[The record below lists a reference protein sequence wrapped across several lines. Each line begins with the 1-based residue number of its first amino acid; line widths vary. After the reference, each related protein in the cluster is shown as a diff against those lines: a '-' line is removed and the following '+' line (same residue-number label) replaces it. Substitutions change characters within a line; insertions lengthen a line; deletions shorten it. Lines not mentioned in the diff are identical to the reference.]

1 MERLIQDIRLAAR
14 LLWRDRGFASAAILT
29 LALCIGANGAI
40 FAVIDRRTPMILAT
54 LFAVATLLLAVLG
67 IYGVPAYQVTQRRRE
82 IGIRMAL
89 GSDARRVFSLV
100 LGEGLTLMAVGL
112 SAGLVGAFSVRRV
125 LEAQL
130 YEIGAME
137 PFVLTSVAAVVALM
151 VVIACSVPAR
161 RAARI
166 DPLAAPS
173 DQ

>member
-1 MERLIQDIRLAAR
+1 
-14 LLWRDRGFASAAILT
+14 
-29 LALCIGANGAI
+29 
-40 FAVIDRRTPMILAT
+40 MILAT
-54 LFAVATLLLAVLG
+54 LFAVAALLLAVLG
-67 IYGVPAYQVTQRRRE
+67 IYGVLAYQVTQRRRE

-112 SAGLVGAFSVRRV
+112 SAGLAGAFSVRRV

-130 YEIGAME
+130 YEIGAMD

-166 DPLAAPS
+166 DPLAALS